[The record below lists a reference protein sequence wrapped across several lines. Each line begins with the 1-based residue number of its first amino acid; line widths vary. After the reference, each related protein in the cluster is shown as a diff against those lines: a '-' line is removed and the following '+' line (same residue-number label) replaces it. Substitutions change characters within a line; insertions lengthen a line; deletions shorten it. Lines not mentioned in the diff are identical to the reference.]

1 MSLSF
6 LPTPIYIVFVV
17 FLTIVIYYYVFTIYG
32 KEKKLLVLGYSLFGL
47 AGFPII
53 MNKITTEYSNEY
65 KELFRIPN
73 ILMGVIAAIGLLL
86 IFICSWDKV
95 KDDVEKRKIYIFG
108 ITLTSIGVALFCVL
122 VLIIKYKLN
131 K

>member
-65 KELFRIPN
+65 KELFRIPD
-73 ILMGVIAAIGLLL
+73 ILMGVIATIGALL
-86 IFICSWDKV
+86 ILICSWDKV